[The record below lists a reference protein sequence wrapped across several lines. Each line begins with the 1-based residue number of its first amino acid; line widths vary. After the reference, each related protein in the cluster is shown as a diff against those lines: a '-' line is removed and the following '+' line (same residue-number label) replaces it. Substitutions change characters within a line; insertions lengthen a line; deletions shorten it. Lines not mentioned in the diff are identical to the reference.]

1 MKHQFDIESN
11 FIPMKR
17 TKPRKSYDELE
28 SKRKDKSSWKEKRK
42 QENRQRERN
51 YSEFSNE

>member
-1 MKHQFDIESN
+1 MKQFDIEAN

-17 TKPRKSYDELE
+17 TKPRKSYDEIE
-28 SKRKDKSSWKEKRK
+28 SKRKDKQSWKEKRK

-51 YSEFSNE
+51 YSEFSSD